1 MESSNTE
8 KIAFLEDFLRE
19 SATGVQG
26 LKELKEVFEVLAGFG
41 EGEEK
46 VAFDVVLARGL
57 SYYTGAIFEVK
68 VNNVSIGS
76 VAGGGRYDNLTGV
89 FGLPDVPG
97 VGFSFGVDRIY
108 DELEELKLFP
118 ESQLDGT
125 RVMIGFMDDEG
136 MTYGLKVLSRVR
148 AQGISAEIY
157 PEAAKLKKQFNYADK
172 KSIPYVMMVGSKEM
186 EEQKVTLKNM
196 NSGEQQMLSVEEAI
210 ATLDS

>member
-1 MESSNTE
+1 
-8 KIAFLEDFLRE
+8 FLENFLQG
-19 SATGVQG
+19 SATGLQG
-26 LKELKEVFEVLAGFG
+26 LRELKEVFEVLAGFG

-68 VNNVSIGS
+68 INNVSIGS

-108 DELEELKLFP
+108 DVLEELKLFP

-136 MTYGLKVLSRVR
+136 MAYGLKV
-148 AQGISAEIY
+148 
-157 PEAAKLKKQFNYADK
+157 
-172 KSIPYVMMVGSKEM
+172 
-186 EEQKVTLKNM
+186 
-196 NSGEQQMLSVEEAI
+196 
-210 ATLDS
+210 